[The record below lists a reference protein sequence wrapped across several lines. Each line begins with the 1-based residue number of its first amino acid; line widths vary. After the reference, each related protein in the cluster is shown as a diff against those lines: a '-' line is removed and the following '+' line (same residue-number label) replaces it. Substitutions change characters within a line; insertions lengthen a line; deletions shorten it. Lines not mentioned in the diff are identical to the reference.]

1 MEKKVNYQIKDHA
14 DELAIKSLSAVTDIM
29 WADKN
34 EGKSNGGEVFTP
46 HWCVV
51 DMCNLVQDKLDVL
64 DSTVLEP
71 ACGSGNILIDIVR
84 RKLAAALRASRMD
97 VGEGPLV
104 ANIRTGLGSV
114 YGVDIAKDNVLNSR
128 KRLKY
133 LVENFW
139 GWAFENNTSL
149 MPMSDTYKQQ
159 FEEIIDRNII
169 WGNTLDGVMWDTA
182 ELEGTQKDKP
192 MKLFNW
198 KENKYEYLKDDAQVT
213 MEDVLGLAN
222 DSSSDEEVDDF

>member
-1 MEKKVNYQIKDHA
+1 MENAVNYRIKDRA

-51 DMCNLVQDKLDVL
+51 DMCNLVQDKLDTL

-84 RKLAAALRASRMD
+84 RKLAAALRASGEAAD
-97 VGEGPLV
+97 VNKLV
-104 ANIRTGLGSV
+104 GNIKIGLGSV
-114 YGVDIAKDNVLNSR
+114 YGVDIAKDNVINCR
-128 KRLKY
+128 KRLKI

-139 GWAFENNTSL
+139 GWVFEGTN
-149 MPMSDTYKQQ
+149 MSSMGAEYRQQ
-159 FEEIIDRNII
+159 FEEVIDRNII
-169 WGNTLDGVMWDTA
+169 WGNTLEGVMWNVE
-182 ELEGTQKDKP
+182 ELAGNHVNKP

-198 KENKYEYLKDDAQVT
+198 STGEYEFFAEDDRTKQLQFEAKF
-213 MEDVLGLAN
+213 MCSED
-222 DSSSDEEVDDF
+222 DDEEVTDF